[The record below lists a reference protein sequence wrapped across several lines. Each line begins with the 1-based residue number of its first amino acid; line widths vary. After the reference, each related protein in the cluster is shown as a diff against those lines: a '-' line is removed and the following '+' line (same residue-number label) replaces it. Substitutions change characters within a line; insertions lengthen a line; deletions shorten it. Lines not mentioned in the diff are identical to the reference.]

1 MRTRPPWVLLMSA
14 LLTAG
19 CGVCGQ
25 ITQHRETFESGYM
38 ETSAATDAP
47 TAHLR
52 LTIPKDH
59 IEGWERRALAT
70 LPPSAMSIP
79 GLGDLGRHLG
89 NLELKPRKVRLQ
101 AVEEGVRVGVDLDV
115 RRAGKTLFGL
125 ELTAMA
131 PTRYDAR
138 RGRLTVDVR
147 ADLFESVKP
156 RIRGDAVRGISD
168 GIKDA
173 LPKAMKLMVPRKQ
186 IDRIAKKTV
195 EHLITDAYK
204 QLRGAVLTKLGRLTS
219 FGITI
224 PRLPLAGLTLRTHDG
239 HWLVDIQGDF
249 EARGLG
255 SPLKVRQGR
264 IRLDVSAFAMARL
277 GNWAMDEGHL
287 PARYTEEGRAT
298 SSGAYR
304 AGLVWAAQGRPVKVH
319 LWTANPDDAA
329 VCVRVM
335 AGGQARLSY
344 KKSALEV
351 GFTDVQ
357 IEEAVGPPLFESA
370 LNVLGITERVF
381 NYTKTIA
388 LDSRLKLGE
397 RETNY
402 ALDDAEIRGDV
413 VTFELRPA
421 ARTHP

>member
-1 MRTRPPWVLLMSA
+1 MRTRHTWVLFISA

-25 ITQHRETFESGYM
+25 IIQHRETFESGYKASSK
-38 ETSAATDAP
+38 TSDELTP
-47 TAHLR
+47 HLR
-52 LTIPKDH
+52 LTIPKGYV
-59 IEGWERRALAT
+59 EGWERRALAT

-89 NLELKPRKVRLQ
+89 NLELKPRKVALQ
-101 AVEEGVRVGVDLDV
+101 AVKGGVRVGIDLDV

-125 ELTAMA
+125 DLSAQA
-131 PTRYDAR
+131 PTRYDAE

-147 ADLFESVKP
+147 ADLFQSVKP
-156 RIRGDAVRGISD
+156 RIRGDAVSAISD
-168 GIKDA
+168 AIRDA
-173 LPKAMKLMVPRKQ
+173 LPKTMWRLIPRKR

-219 FGITI
+219 FGISI
-224 PRLPLAGLTLRTHDG
+224 PRLPLADLTLSTHNG

-249 EARGLG
+249 EARGL
-255 SPLKVRQGR
+255 SAPIKVHQGL
-264 IRLDVSAFAMARL
+264 IRLDVSAFALARM

-287 PARYTEEGRAT
+287 PARYTEEGRAS

-304 AGLVWAAQGRPVKVH
+304 AGLAWATKGRPVKVH
-319 LWTANPDDAA
+319 LWSASPEDAA

-344 KKSALEV
+344 KKSALKV
-351 GFTDVQ
+351 GFSDVQ

-388 LDSRLKLGE
+388 VDSRLKLGE
-397 RETNY
+397 QETNF
-402 ALDDAEIRGDV
+402 ALEGAEIRGDV

-421 ARTHP
+421 DRRGR